1 MAQWPVTTKER
12 MGEIFESSKNWGRWG
27 AGDEIGA
34 LNLITDAV
42 RLAAA
47 AAVRHGRAV
56 SCSRDI
62 PVDPAPDNPHPALH
76 MMVKGGDDC
85 LIPGFTLESTSDF
98 VGIAFHGMASSH
110 LDALCH
116 VAVNGKL
123 YNGFDITEVKST
135 GAQRNSVMAA
145 KDGIVSRGVFLDI
158 PRLRGVDWLE
168 PGDIITPD
176 ELDAAE
182 KQQNVSVRA
191 GDVLLIGTGRDARRA
206 AKGPWSPIGEG
217 MPGLHPECLPWIRAR
232 DVAVLGSDCISDVLP
247 PPVIEGWSM
256 PIHETTL
263 VAMGVYLLDNLAFG
277 ELAAACVACAQWD
290 FLFSA
295 LPLRV
300 QGGTGSPLN
309 PVALL

>member
-1 MAQWPVTTKER
+1 VADWPTPTKQR
-12 MGEIFESSKNWGRWG
+12 MDEIFEAAKNWGRWG
-27 AGDEIGA
+27 ADDQVGS
-34 LNLITDAV
+34 LNLITNDV
-42 RLAAA
+42 RRAAA
-47 AAVRHGRAV
+47 QSVRQGRTI
-56 SCSRDI
+56 SCSLDI

-76 MMVKGGDDC
+76 MMVQGGDDC
-85 LIPGFTLESTSDF
+85 VVPGFGLESTADF

-116 VAVNGKL
+116 VAVGGKI
-123 YNGFDITEVKST
+123 YNGFDVTEVKST

-145 KDGIVSRGVFLDI
+145 KDGIVTRGVLLDI

-168 PGDIITPD
+168 PGEVITPD

-182 KQQNVSVRA
+182 AGQSVTVRE
-191 GDVLLIGTGRDARRA
+191 GDVLLVGTGRDARRT

-217 MPGLHPECLPWIRAR
+217 MAGLHAECLPWIHAR
-232 DVAVLGSDCISDVLP
+232 GVAVLGSDGISDVLP
-247 PPVIEGWSM
+247 VPQIEGWTM
-256 PIHETTL
+256 PIHETAL
-263 VAMGVYLLDNLAFG
+263 AAMGVHLLDNLALG
-277 ELAAACVACAQWD
+277 ELAAACADSSQWD